1 MSFFE
6 MTFPPLWKNKN
17 NFPLTGVNKK
27 DPLNEIN
34 GITIKSISPRL
45 VLCSRESLAGKESWK
60 RRTEGE
66 GGGEKWHAG
75 RQWETE
81 RGHPMNPGIR
91 QFHHA
96 CSRSDL
102 PPGTFILPS
111 IREIVATR
119 GSSRLHV
126 SDSFVCRRV
135 IVNVASRASQPASQ
149 PAPFPGKET
158 SGEYLRWPC
167 FSNSL
172 LTAQF
177 LENFFRFLPF
187 SWYISRLDRSLR
199 LFEQLVGQGIFK
211 VTVVSV

>member
-17 NFPLTGVNKK
+17 NFSLTGVNKK

-60 RRTEGE
+60 RRSEGE

-135 IVNVASRASQPASQ
+135 IVNVASRASQPAS
-149 PAPFPGKET
+149 PVPGKGNERRI
-158 SGEYLRWPC
+158 SKV
-167 FSNSL
+167 
-172 LTAQF
+172 AVF
-177 LENFFRFLPF
+177 LEF
-187 SWYISRLDRSLR
+187 SFNGSISRKFLQIPSLFLIYFSPRSEPSIIR
-199 LFEQLVGQGIFK
+199 TIGGTRNI
-211 VTVVSV
+211 